1 MANNWKITNDNKAKL
16 AALLDQPPKIA
27 YWELAQVIGKHENS
41 ISKWMRGPNDEQTEI
56 IMDAIK
62 QIREEQ

>member
-27 YWELAQVIGKHENS
+27 YWELAQVIGKHENT
-41 ISKWMRGPNDEQTEI
+41 ISKWMRCPNDEQTEI

-62 QIREEQ
+62 QIREDQ